1 MTMTNTPA
9 NEPPRQRTEGLRGH
23 IGAVVAL
30 VALAAV
36 AIAWWYTTRQV
47 PVAEAGYGLP
57 HGVIV
62 GGIVTFLV
70 AVMAEIRAMSFWDVL
85 EFLWEI
91 VLGVFWLIGAILK
104 GIWNFICGLF
114 GWN

>member
-1 MTMTNTPA
+1 MTRSV
-9 NEPPRQRTEGLRGH
+9 NEPTRPAPRQRAEGLWGH
-23 IGAVVAL
+23 IAGIIAL

-36 AIAWWYTTRQV
+36 AIAWWWTTRQLV
-47 PVAEAGYGLP
+47 VEAGYGLP
-57 HGVIV
+57 HGVIA
-62 GGIVTFLV
+62 GGIATFIV
-70 AVMAEIRAMSFWDVL
+70 AVIAEIRAMSFWDVL
-85 EFLWEI
+85 EFLWEV